1 MVFDFSVV
9 MPIMLWKIACKAIF
23 LCISINVTFVISAL
37 FFCFLCLLCQDFID
51 KRQYLK
57 GPICAIYLLLTTP
70 CSGTFLRNEEKDY
83 IEKTQTLELY
93 FDSTYKPTTFRMKWF
108 LIVSI
113 CLNFATA
120 SFPYASH
127 GRFLESSFV
136 RLTFNQVMLRYDLT
150 KQ

>member
-1 MVFDFSVV
+1 MVFDFCVV
-9 MPIMLWKIACKAIF
+9 MPIMLCEIACNALF
-23 LCISINVTFVISAL
+23 LCIRL
-37 FFCFLCLLCQDFID
+37 FFGFLFLLCQDFID
-51 KRQYLK
+51 ERQYLK

-70 CSGTFLRNEEKDY
+70 CSGTFLRNEAKDY
-83 IEKTQTLELY
+83 IEETQTLELY
-93 FDSTYKPTTFRMKWF
+93 FDSTYTPTTFRMKWF

-136 RLTFNQVMLRYDLT
+136 RLTFNQVMLRYDLA